1 MSFLFRAHLAP
12 SLSIGLIAAFCLRP
26 APPPSNAP
34 SHSPSQQSYSG
45 ATSHTRQAA
54 AVDPKTAFAQGQA
67 ALQSG
72 DLAAAEA
79 AFRRVLSVD
88 PQSGAA
94 YANLGVIAMRRR
106 EWDHALTLL
115 QKAEKLE
122 PKMSGI
128 RLNVGLVK
136 YRRGD
141 YAGAIAPLASV
152 VRDQPDSQQA
162 RYLLGL
168 CHVFTERYTDAVAI
182 LEPLWPQM
190 SNDFTYLYVLDIAA
204 HNAGKNDLDE
214 KALSRLIEVGAQTP
228 EFHLILGKAYLNR
241 EELDKAISEL
251 ELAASANSKLPYVH
265 FSLGL
270 AYMRKQDNNDRAE
283 SEFRKDIAIEPDLPD
298 NYEQLGLLY
307 LQMQKDDEAEHSFR
321 EALRYNPR
329 QPASLLA
336 LGRLYQRQ
344 GKNREALTALDAAE
358 KLAPENQNVHFVR
371 GQVLLR
377 LGRREEAQT
386 ELATSRRLVD
396 ASLNKQRE
404 KYGDHPVPNPE
415 LRQTPQP

>member
-1 MSFLFRAHLAP
+1 MPFLLRPRLFLPR
-12 SLSIGLIAAFCLRP
+12 SIGPLLAFCSLLLSAAAVTISAFP
-26 APPPSNAP
+26 AQEPA
-34 SHSPSQQSYSG
+34 SG
-45 ATSHTRQAA
+45 ATRRPANI
-54 AVDPKTAFAQGQA
+54 DPGVSFAQGQA

-88 PQSGAA
+88 PNSGAA
-94 YANLGVIAMRRR
+94 YADLGVIAMRRK
-106 EWDHALTLL
+106 EWDRAISLL

-128 RLNVGLVK
+128 RLNIGLVN

-141 YAGAIAPLASV
+141 YTAAIAPLASV

-168 CHVFTERYTDAVAI
+168 CRVFTEHYADAVST

-190 SNDFTYLYVLDIAA
+190 SNNVTYLYVLDIAA

-214 KALSRLIEVGAQTP
+214 KALSQLVEVGGQTA

-241 EELDKAISEL
+241 EEPDKAISEL
-251 ELAASANSKLPYVH
+251 ELAVSSNPNLPYVH
-265 FSLGL
+265 FSLGV
-270 AYMRKQDNNDRAE
+270 AYMKKSDNERAE
-283 SEFRKDIAIEPDLPD
+283 TEFRKDIAIEPDLAD

-307 LQMQKDDEAEHSFR
+307 LQMQKVDEAERSFR

-329 QPASLLA
+329 MPVSLLE
-336 LGRLYQRQ
+336 LGRLNQRE
-344 GKNREALTALDAAE
+344 GKNREALGFLDSAE
-358 KLAPENQNVHFVR
+358 KLAPDNQNIHYIR

-386 ELATSRRLVD
+386 ELATAKKLVD
-396 ASLNKQRE
+396 AGLSKQRAN
-404 KYGDHPVPNPE
+404 YGESAVPNPE
-415 LRQTPQP
+415 LKQPPQL